1 MLNALK
7 RWLGGAGPVVDLV
20 SVEAWAQGR
29 GWLLRRDRE
38 SLKLLMEGDFDGQ
51 RWRLEYGP
59 PQRGYI
65 EGLELRMRIEL
76 HLPPTLNVL
85 LMTRVLKDKLE
96 TAAFE
101 RFTKRVETHIDTAS
115 PEEMRWLAMYPKV
128 ALPSSPAL
136 KQHFGMVSN
145 APHAA
150 SGWLQGPL
158 GDRLAV
164 LAVTTLDGI
173 SFAMMTLRGRLYLRM
188 RLPKLPLSLLEEVV
202 ELFRLAAERAKESMS
217 QWEEDSDG
225 SWMSTTSIAW
235 HAESHIELPLDSQ
248 PPPLKPPK

>member
-7 RWLGGAGPVVDLV
+7 RWLGGPGPVVDLA
-20 SVEAWAQGR
+20 SVEAWALGR
-29 GWLLRRDRE
+29 GYQLRRDRE
-38 SLKLLMEGDFDGQ
+38 SLKVLMEGDYDGE

-59 PQRGYI
+59 PQRAYI
-65 EGLELRMRIEL
+65 DGLELRMRMEL

-128 ALPSSPAL
+128 ALPSSPPL

-150 SGWLQGPL
+150 SGWVQGPL
-158 GDRLAV
+158 GERLSVQAV
-164 LAVTTLDGI
+164 STLEGVP
-173 SFAMMTLRGRLYLRM
+173 FVLMTLRGRLYLRM

-202 ELFRLAAERAKESMS
+202 ELFRLAAERAKEAMLA
-217 QWEEDSDG
+217 WEEDSDG

-235 HAESHIELPLDSQ
+235 QHDSHIELPLDSQ
-248 PPPLKPPK
+248 PPPVKPPK